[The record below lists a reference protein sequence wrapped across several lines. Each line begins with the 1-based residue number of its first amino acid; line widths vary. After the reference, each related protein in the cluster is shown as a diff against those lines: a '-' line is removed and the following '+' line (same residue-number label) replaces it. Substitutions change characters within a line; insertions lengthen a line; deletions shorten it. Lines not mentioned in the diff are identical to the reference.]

1 MTLNNLATAAHSA
14 AVDKG
19 FYQRDRD
26 LPELCML
33 IVTEL
38 AEAVESDRDERMGYD
53 SVKRLNRL
61 ASMYTAS
68 DWTKA
73 ETVEGFR
80 HDVCGSVPEEIADA
94 FIRLFDLCG
103 FYGIDIDSMVAAKMK
118 YNATRP
124 PKHGKAY

>member
-1 MTLNNLATAAHSA
+1 LNNLATAAHAA
-14 AVDKG
+14 AVENG
-19 FYQRDRD
+19 FYTRERD

-38 AEAVESDRDERMGYD
+38 AEAVESDRNERMGYEN
-53 SVKRLNRL
+53 VKRINRL
-61 ASMYTAS
+61 ASLYAAS

-80 HDVCGSVPEEIADA
+80 HEVRGSVAEEVADA

-103 FYGIDIDSMVAAKMK
+103 FYGIDIDAMVDAKMK